1 MNELTSIIINCVS
14 TLVSNISTKYNIPQN
29 DLIND
34 ILLTF
39 ESKNNQAAVTVIK
52 TTVKEMDSN
61 KQYCQHIYTKGSKS
75 GSSCTNVVSSF
86 SNLCGRH
93 KEKKTQPQPQP
104 LNEKQKI
111 ILKLNKLLNLWWEPK
126 SKLVVKSSI
135 EKNVCIGIFK
145 NDKLEKLSQ
154 NDIEMCKQLGFK
166 FENFHDETYDDEDIK
181 ETDEENDSNKRR
193 KLSNDDF
200 MVINK
205 TAKNVE
211 DIINDMFGLN

>member
-1 MNELTSIIINCVS
+1 MNELTSIIVNLVS

-39 ESKNNQAAVTVIK
+39 ESKAVIK

-75 GSSCTNVVSSF
+75 GLSCTSVVSSF
-86 SNLCGRH
+86 SNLCGKH
-93 KEKKTQPQPQP
+93 KEKKTQPQPPPPPP

-111 ILKLNKLLNLWWEPK
+111 ILKLNKLLNLWWEPN

-135 EKNVCIGIFK
+135 EKNVCIGIFR
-145 NDKLEKLSQ
+145 NDKLEKLTQ
-154 NDIEMCKQLGFK
+154 KDI
-166 FENFHDETYDDEDIK
+166 
-181 ETDEENDSNKRR
+181 
-193 KLSNDDF
+193 
-200 MVINK
+200 
-205 TAKNVE
+205 
-211 DIINDMFGLN
+211 